1 MRVQPICG
9 RPRPTGPRVGA
20 AVFTGPVSSAGTE
33 RDEPRRYIGLDLAW
47 GRTART
53 GVAVLDGAGRL
64 VHSSSVRTDDEIDA
78 VLDRHTSARD
88 VVVAVDAPLVVPN
101 LTGRR
106 LGEALVTRHFGRFH
120 AGAHPSNRGRP
131 HMDPPRAETL
141 ARRHGWCVDPDV
153 RPVPGVSVAIEVY
166 PHPAMVVLFGLPRV
180 LPYKAKQGRPLAV
193 RQAAWAQLLDHVE
206 DVMGDTL
213 GLGDDA
219 RWAAI
224 RHEVA
229 GAERAVV
236 LERVED
242 EVDAIVCAYL
252 AWLWGTQRERMVVL
266 GTVGEGYVVVPG
278 LPEPAP

>member
-1 MRVQPICG
+1 MFTDPMTSTREAGAG
-9 RPRPTGPRVGA
+9 R
-20 AVFTGPVSSAGTE
+20 S
-33 RDEPRRYIGLDLAW
+33 RYVGLDLAW

-53 GVAVLDGAGRL
+53 GVAVLDDAGRL
-64 VHSSSVRTDDEIDA
+64 VHSSSVRTDEEIDA
-78 VLDRHTSARD
+78 VLARHTAGCD

-141 ARRHGWCVDPDV
+141 AQRHGWHVDPDV
-153 RPVPGVSVAIEVY
+153 RPAPGVSVAIEVY

-180 LPYKAKQGRPLAV
+180 LPYKAKQGRSLAV
-193 RQAAWAQLLDHVE
+193 RQAAWAQLLRHVE

-219 RWAAI
+219 RWASI
-224 RHEVA
+224 RAEVG
-229 GAERAVV
+229 GAARAVV
-236 LERVED
+236 LERIED

-278 LPEPAP
+278 LPT

>member
-1 MRVQPICG
+1 MDSSDLWTTRVT
-9 RPRPTGPRVGA
+9 RVPRVGA
-20 AVFTGPVSSAGTE
+20 ALFTGSVSSTRGSEAALT
-33 RDEPRRYIGLDLAW
+33 RYVGLDLAW

-53 GVAVLDGAGRL
+53 GVAVLDGSGRL

-78 VLDRHTSARD
+78 VLDRHTSGRD

-131 HMDPPRAETL
+131 HMDPLRAETL
-141 ARRHGWCVDPDV
+141 AQRHGWHVDPEI
-153 RPVPGVSVAIEVY
+153 RPASGVSVAVEVY

-180 LPYKAKQGRPLAV
+180 LPYKAKQGRSLQV
-193 RQAAWAQLLDHVE
+193 RQAAWAQLLRHVE

-219 RWAAI
+219 RWASI
-224 RHEVA
+224 RAEIA
-229 GAERAVV
+229 GAERPAV
-236 LERVED
+236 LERLED

-278 LPEPAP
+278 LPESAS